1 MPRFDGE
8 CPVTTRNKPKPAVSR
23 PVKLPPHPTPQI
35 EPQAAVALPEGQER
49 ACQRHPLKSGRTF
62 TPSLRSG
69 TDHNIVLQSEN
80 LIIPWHRFEFPGRK
94 NGLVE
99 AFGGGVKWTTMRGW
113 QKTGKAPIW
122 ALRVYEQLIQDRMAK
137 CGDVLVMLR
146 AEIDRL
152 ETAPPKAVGF
162 ATVGP
167 SGTDKRGSGG
177 RNRKH
182 LGGTASKVAPSP
194 DPNDLPPAAE

>member
-8 CPVTTRNKPKPAVSR
+8 YPVTTRNKPKSAVAR

-35 EPQAAVALPEGQER
+35 EPQAAVASPEGQER
-49 ACQRHPLKSGRTF
+49 ACQRHPLKSGRSF

-69 TDHNIVLQSEN
+69 TDHNIVLRSEN
-80 LIIPWHRFEFPGRK
+80 LIIPWHRFEYPGRK

-113 QKTGKAPIW
+113 QKNGKAPVW
-122 ALRVYEQLIQDRMAK
+122 ALRVYERLIEDRMIK
-137 CGDVLVMLR
+137 CAEGLAQLR
-146 AEIDRL
+146 AEIHRL
-152 ETAPPKAVGF
+152 ETALPKSSGF
-162 ATVGP
+162 AMVGP
-167 SGTDKRGSGG
+167 NGTDKRGSGG

-182 LGGTASKVAPSP
+182 LGGTASKVAPSANP
-194 DPNDLPPAAE
+194 TDLPAAAE